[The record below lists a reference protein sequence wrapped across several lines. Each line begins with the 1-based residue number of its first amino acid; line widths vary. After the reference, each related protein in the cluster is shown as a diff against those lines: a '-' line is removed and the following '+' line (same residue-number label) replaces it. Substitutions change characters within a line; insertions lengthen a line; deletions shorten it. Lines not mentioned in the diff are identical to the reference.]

1 VIGVSVD
8 PQEKVD
14 RFRRELDLPF
24 PMVGD
29 PESTILRAYQVRWPL
44 VGWARR
50 VTYVIGGDRRVIVA
64 YHSELHVD
72 QHAARACSAV
82 AGGAPS

>member
-1 VIGVSVD
+1 VVGVSTD
-8 PQEKVD
+8 TQDTVD

-29 PESTILRAYQVRWPL
+29 PTQEIVRAYGVRWPL

-50 VTYVIGGDRRVIVA
+50 TSFVIGPDTRVMVA
-64 YHSELHVD
+64 YHSELKPEA
-72 QHAARACSAV
+72 HAAQACAVVAREPSA
-82 AGGAPS
+82 